1 MKVGWI
7 KTSGDPSVELGI
19 DEKSFAFDGLAVSS
33 EAQAVYFAKYE

>member
-19 DEKSFAFDGLAVSS
+19 DEKSFAFDGLAVST
-33 EAQAVYFAKYE
+33 EEGAAFF

>member
-19 DEKSFAFDGLAVSS
+19 DEKSFAFDGLAVSI
-33 EAQAVYFAKYE
+33 ENWVGFFNEI

>member
-19 DEKSFAFDGLAVSS
+19 DEKSFAFDGLAVST
-33 EAQAVYFAKYE
+33 EELAGFFYEI